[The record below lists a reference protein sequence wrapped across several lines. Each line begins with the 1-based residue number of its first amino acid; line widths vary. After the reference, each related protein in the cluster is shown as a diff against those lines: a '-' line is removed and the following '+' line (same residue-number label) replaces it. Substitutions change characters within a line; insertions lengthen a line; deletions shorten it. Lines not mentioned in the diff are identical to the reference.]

1 LPAGTYLVWADVE
14 AYRVSDDTAIGAE
27 LLNGTQDLDP
37 SGGARVGV
45 GEGGAS
51 LAISGAAT
59 VASGGT
65 LKVAIS
71 NLSDNDEADVYVN
84 LTALKVDSLN

>member
-1 LPAGTYLVWADVE
+1 
-14 AYRVSDDTAIGAE
+14 
-27 LLNGTQDLDP
+27 
-37 SGGARVGV
+37 VGV